1 MTQPQPDSGQ
11 PTPETPSPAGGGLR
25 LRLAGIGLSLL
36 GYVFALVL
44 ALTELRS
51 DDSGYTV
58 LAYAVVATA
67 VTVVLL
73 VLGVVLVI
81 PQRTRSFGTGVLIGA
96 AIGVLCG
103 GGICFGILATF

>member
-11 PTPETPSPAGGGLR
+11 PTPEPEPPAGGGLR
-25 LRLAGIGLSLL
+25 ARLGGIGLSLL
-36 GYVFALVL
+36 GYVLALVV

-51 DDSGYTV
+51 SDSGYTV
-58 LAYAVVATA
+58 LAYAVTATA

-73 VLGVVLVI
+73 VLGVALVI
-81 PQRTRSFGTGVLIGA
+81 PQRTRAFGTGVLIGA

-103 GGICFGILATF
+103 GGICFGVLATI